1 MLRLA
6 LALAALPHASAFAL
20 PAHTHSSSPVA
31 LAPAARSCVVR
42 VGRALMGRAEKR
54 MAKKRSR
61 KGPQYQG
68 GRPLRAPSGAKS
80 NDVVPR
86 SVVLGRLKEV
96 PVFGLMSAAGGLV
109 QQDGE
114 VTHYLSPREAEKA
127 RAAVAG
133 GARLVAKTLDEVFF
147 DETAR
152 LKPAD
157 SALREASETSL
168 RQTSQRVTLPAP
180 SHGRLAHAAG
190 KDDLPTSPHI
200 SPYLPLQAKTIPQE
214 RALVQRCS
222 TPLFCIDGMQT
233 TATESGATSLPIFFS
248 KARSPSPQLRPS
260 TQGRRRG
267 PGDCSTQGPQ
277 PPAARRQLQS
287 PRDLTPLS
295 HTDPPVPTPQILQS
309 PLDPTA
315 LWI

>member
-1 MLRLA
+1 M
-6 LALAALPHASAFAL
+6 
-20 PAHTHSSSPVA
+20 
-31 LAPAARSCVVR
+31 
-42 VGRALMGRAEKR
+42 MGRAEKR

-86 SVVLGRLKEV
+86 GVVLGRLKEV

-114 VTHYLSPREAEKA
+114 VTYYLSPREAEKA

-157 SALREASETSL
+157 SALREASDTLSL
-168 RQTSQRVTLPAP
+168 RQTSLRRRATLPAP
-180 SHGRLAHAAG
+180 SHTVVWRSLQAKAISPHLPISPHIGPAAG
-190 KDDLPTSPHI
+190 KDHPAGARPRAALQHASLLHRRDADHRHRVGGHVAAHLLLKGSLALPS
-200 SPYLPLQAKTIPQE
+200 A
-214 RALVQRCS
+214 
-222 TPLFCIDGMQT
+222 
-233 TATESGATSLPIFFS
+233 
-248 KARSPSPQLRPS
+248 
-260 TQGRRRG
+260 
-267 PGDCSTQGPQ
+267 
-277 PPAARRQLQS
+277 PP
-287 PRDLTPLS
+287 
-295 HTDPPVPTPQILQS
+295 
-309 PLDPTA
+309 
-315 LWI
+315 

>member
-114 VTHYLSPREAEKA
+114 VTYYLSPREAEKA

-133 GARLVAKTLDEVFF
+133 GARLVAKTLDEVYF
-147 DETAR
+147 DQTAR

-157 SALREASETSL
+157 SALRE
-168 RQTSQRVTLPAP
+168 
-180 SHGRLAHAAG
+180 
-190 KDDLPTSPHI
+190 
-200 SPYLPLQAKTIPQE
+200 AKTIPQE

-248 KARSPSPQLRPS
+248 KAELLDFATPVYGARAEDQVLLTDLPVVVSNMV
-260 TQGRRRG
+260 
-267 PGDCSTQGPQ
+267 QGPAGLLRDARFF
-277 PPAARRQLQS
+277 PEAKAVEEAARQGASERQ
-287 PRDLTPLS
+287 DLFG
-295 HTDPPVPTPQILQS
+295 
-309 PLDPTA
+309 TA
-315 LWI
+315 GTLEAEREREGRFGGMKLPWM

>member
-1 MLRLA
+1 
-6 LALAALPHASAFAL
+6 
-20 PAHTHSSSPVA
+20 
-31 LAPAARSCVVR
+31 
-42 VGRALMGRAEKR
+42 MGRAEKR

-114 VTHYLSPREAEKA
+114 VTYYLSPREAEKA

-133 GARLVAKTLDEVFF
+133 GARLVAKTLDE
-147 DETAR
+147 
-152 LKPAD
+152 
-157 SALREASETSL
+157 
-168 RQTSQRVTLPAP
+168 
-180 SHGRLAHAAG
+180 
-190 KDDLPTSPHI
+190 
-200 SPYLPLQAKTIPQE
+200 AKTIPQE

-267 PGDCSTQGPQ
+267 PRDCSGSIAIS
-277 PPAARRQLQS
+277 AAIGLLFCTHVDFDR
-287 PRDLTPLS
+287 
-295 HTDPPVPTPQILQS
+295 
-309 PLDPTA
+309 
-315 LWI
+315 